1 MEKKGGGARFRGNML
16 EKCNIAE
23 QNKYNYQLSVLLPAY
38 DQDQYCAILFSNIL
52 SGWKY
57 FKKVDES
64 IQKSHEIMAEFC
76 FYPGCPILLV
86 WE

>member
-1 MEKKGGGARFRGNML
+1 ML

-76 FYPGCPILLV
+76 F
-86 WE
+86 